1 MFGGEDPTFPAF
13 RYFGL
18 ARVPTAPFGSKLVKA
33 TDMRSPHCAFALFAV
48 AIAGS
53 TSGCGGTQ
61 HVALLSAAGI
71 PVTSSPAGAIPLE
84 VVTRGT
90 AVPDPLPVRGT
101 SVVYGDLEAALG
113 LAVSSAGVPW
123 AQAHRE
129 KRADGWQLFV
139 ELTRAEAE
147 EQHERLIVTLDVR
160 ATLRGRAGN
169 VYLAQTSAHCRQA
182 GLVEA
187 ASGGPVVYACMTR
200 IGRDL
205 TSWLSAVQP

>member
-1 MFGGEDPTFPAF
+1 
-13 RYFGL
+13 
-18 ARVPTAPFGSKLVKA
+18 
-33 TDMRSPHCAFALFAV
+33 MRSRGKTLFSSSALAL
-48 AIAGS
+48 ALAA
-53 TSGCGGTQ
+53 SGGGCSGAQ
-61 HVALLSAAGI
+61 QNVPLLSAAGI
-71 PVTSSPAGAIPLE
+71 PVTATPTGAIPLE

-90 AVPDPLPVRGT
+90 AVADPLPVRRT

-123 AQAHRE
+123 ANAHRE
-129 KRADGWQLFV
+129 KRPEGWQLFV

-147 EQHERLIVTLDVR
+147 EKAGRLVVALDVR
-160 ATLRGRAGN
+160 ATLRARAGN
-169 VYLAQTSAHCRQA
+169 VYLAQTYAHCRQA
-182 GLVEA
+182 GVVEA

>member
-1 MFGGEDPTFPAF
+1 M
-13 RYFGL
+13 RL
-18 ARVPTAPFGSKLVKA
+18 VGS
-33 TDMRSPHCAFALFAV
+33 ALFSFSL
-48 AIAGS
+48 AIAGA
-53 TSGCGGTQ
+53 TTGCGGTQ
-61 HVALLSAAGI
+61 RVALLSAAGI
-71 PVTSSPAGAIPLE
+71 PVTSTPAGVIPLE

-90 AVPDPLPVRGT
+90 AIPDPLPVRGT
-101 SVVYGDLEAALG
+101 SVVYGDLEGALG

-129 KRADGWQLFV
+129 QRSDGWQLFV

-147 EQHERLIVTLDVR
+147 EKEGRLSIALDVR
-160 ATLRGRAGN
+160 ATLRGRGGN
-169 VYLAQTSAHCRQA
+169 QYLAQTYGHCRQA
-182 GLVEA
+182 GVVEA

>member
-1 MFGGEDPTFPAF
+1 MRLQASALLL
-13 RYFGL
+13 L
-18 ARVPTAPFGSKLVKA
+18 ALAASTASA
-33 TDMRSPHCAFALFAV
+33 A
-48 AIAGS
+48 
-53 TSGCGGTQ
+53 CGGSTQ

-71 PVTSSPAGAIPLE
+71 PVTSTPTGAIPLE

-129 KRADGWQLFV
+129 QRPDGWQLFV
-139 ELTRAEAE
+139 ELTRADAE
-147 EQHERLIVTLDVR
+147 EQGGRLIVSLDVR
-160 ATLRGRAGN
+160 ATLRTRAGSK
-169 VYLAQTSAHCRQA
+169 YLGQTYARCRQA
-182 GLVEA
+182 GLVDA
-187 ASGGPVVYACMTR
+187 ASGGTVVYACMTR